1 MFEIVSSN
9 KHNSCVLLG
18 SMYTRSSIA
27 FSAPRQHG
35 RAFWS
40 SQKILERV
48 DTIRDWLTQE
58 RQKETESVANPLHR
72 ELIVKAVQSSN
83 EYSARC
89 ERLIRG
95 IDDALAEM
103 QKPTKSLEGMK
114 IMLQSVIAEVQLWRE
129 DFASLRVDMSRAFE
143 TNENPKTAEM
153 QQLLKNSISVRQLI
167 NITSV
172 KIEVLELA
180 YQAAESASTKE
191 EALQKFERD
200 FADMIEKAR
209 LAAEAE
215 LAKTNKEKP

>member
-1 MFEIVSSN
+1 
-9 KHNSCVLLG
+9 
-18 SMYTRSSIA
+18 
-27 FSAPRQHG
+27 
-35 RAFWS
+35 
-40 SQKILERV
+40 
-48 DTIRDWLTQE
+48 
-58 RQKETESVANPLHR
+58 
-72 ELIVKAVQSSN
+72 
-83 EYSARC
+83 
-89 ERLIRG
+89 
-95 IDDALAEM
+95 
-103 QKPTKSLEGMK
+103 MK